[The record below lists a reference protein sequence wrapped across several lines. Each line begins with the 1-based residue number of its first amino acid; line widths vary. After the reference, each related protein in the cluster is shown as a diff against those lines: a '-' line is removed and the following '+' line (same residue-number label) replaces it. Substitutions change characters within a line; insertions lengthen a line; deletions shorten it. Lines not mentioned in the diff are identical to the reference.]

1 MQWYRR
7 SNMSNHMV
15 NEEKRTILMSTQDN
29 AIAIFID
36 QQSQRSSFSLIQTC
50 LNFFKMKTSDVTM

>member
-29 AIAIFID
+29 AIAVFLD
-36 QQSQRSSFSLIQTC
+36 QQSQRSSFSLIQKC
-50 LNFFKMKTSDVTM
+50 LIFLKMKTSDMTL